1 MFDITRT
8 ATLAPARTL
17 ALASALLLLPAGAS
31 FAQGAYGVLANV
43 QTLGMPGGTTNYS
56 NGLALDTY
64 EYRESDPAGGYMG
77 TQPNNT
83 VFADG
88 AARAWAQPGEMRVK
102 TDATANHLAASYLP
116 NSYPYGFAETRY
128 WDTVTVTSDTL
139 PVNTPVTFIFR
150 TDLFIELSGSGAF
163 AGTFYAENIVA
174 GRSVSLQQTFGTLD
188 MDYTNLMSSM
198 VIQTKV
204 GARFTM
210 SGRAYLNT
218 RAFYSQ
224 LVDNTRIWD
233 GTVSGDMTVK
243 PVLESASVDAHLVAD
258 SGVVYFPLTGN

>member
-8 ATLAPARTL
+8 ATLAPVRTL
-17 ALASALLLLPAGAS
+17 TLASALLLLPAGAS

-43 QTLGMPGGTTNYS
+43 QTLGMPGGSSNYS

-77 TQPNNT
+77 TQPGNT

-88 AARAWAQPGEMRVK
+88 AARAWAQQGEMRVK
-102 TDATANHLAASYLP
+102 TDATANHLSATNLP
-116 NSYPYGFAETRY
+116 GSYPYGFAETRY
-128 WDTVTVTSDTL
+128 WDTVTVTSETL
-139 PVNTPVTFIFR
+139 PVNTPVTLIFR
-150 TDLFIELSGSGAF
+150 TDLVLELSGSGAF
-163 AGTFYAENIVA
+163 AGTFYAENVVA
-174 GRSVSLQQTFGTLD
+174 GRSVSLQQTFSNLD
-188 MDYTNLMSSM
+188 MDYTTLMSSL

-218 RAFYSQ
+218 RAHYSQ
-224 LVDNTRIWD
+224 LVGDTRIWD
-233 GTVSGDMTVK
+233 GTVSGDLTVK
-243 PVLESASVDAHLVAD
+243 PVFESASADAQLVAD
-258 SGVVYFPLTGN
+258 SGVVYLPLTTN